1 MDHQKLGEIRGRRR
15 EEGGEVCSKLAH
27 NDSVPRL
34 TAVTWRGS
42 CSSSES
48 GSASS
53 SETSPAPGSS
63 RLLAPPRSP
72 PLPSLLHS
80 LTYSSFSPSSPLLF
94 YPRAPLPVDLNVSVQ
109 VEIIHANQR
118 HWLPVLDSQRELSF
132 RRSLVHSCSSH
143 YIFPYC
149 RTAACIQWLKGLNLL
164 QLLPGFTYN
173 FL

>member
-1 MDHQKLGEIRGRRR
+1 MDHQKLGGSEG
-15 EEGGEVCSKLAH
+15 EGGGGGICSKLAH

-53 SETSPAPGSS
+53 SVSSPAPLSS
-63 RLLAPPRSP
+63 LSSAPLAPS
-72 PLPSLLHS
+72 LTHLLFLFFLSPSL
-80 LTYSSFSPSSPLLF
+80 LLF